1 MHETAVIV
9 GLLRIL
15 SEQAAL
21 HHVEKI
27 TRVRVKVG
35 RLRAVEPQALRAC
48 FEVFSEGTLA
58 EGAELVVDEV
68 RVRGRCQA
76 CGREFDVPRYRFE
89 CPDCHG
95 SEISVLAG
103 QELYIENFET
113 VT

>member
-21 HHVEKI
+21 HHVDKV
-27 TRVRVKVG
+27 TRVTVKVG
-35 RLRAVEPQALRAC
+35 RLRAIEPQQLRAC

-68 RVRGRCQA
+68 RVRGRCQT

-95 SEISVLAG
+95 ADISVISG
-103 QELYIENFET
+103 QELYIEKFDASN
-113 VT
+113 

>member
-1 MHETAVIV
+1 MHETAVIA

-35 RLRAVEPQALRAC
+35 RLRAVEPQLLRGC
-48 FEVFSEGTLA
+48 FEIFSEGTLA
-58 EGAELVVDEV
+58 EGAELIIDEV
-68 RVRGRCQA
+68 RVRGRCRA
-76 CGREFDVPRYRFE
+76 CGLEFDVPRYRFE

-95 SEISVLAG
+95 SDISVLTG

-113 VT
+113 VA